1 VVANSEVLT
10 DARRA
15 EALRAGQS
23 QILEKI
29 ATDAGLEDTLTS
41 LVRLI
46 ESQAEGMLGSI
57 LLLDPDGV
65 HLRHGAAPS
74 LPAAYNQAID
84 GVPIGPRAGSCGTAM
99 YRKQPVIVTDILED
113 PLWEDYRALA
123 LPHGLRA
130 CWSTPILSS
139 DGTVLGSFAMYY
151 GTPRSPDAAERQL
164 IDLAIHLAGI
174 AIQHSLARETL
185 LESRRQY
192 QALIGSIDGIVWEA
206 DATTFRFTFVSPQA
220 ERVLGYP
227 VAEWLDQPSF
237 WRDHI
242 HPDDTGWA
250 VAYCVSATQE
260 MRDHDFEYRMV
271 AADGR
276 VVWLRDIVS
285 VVVEQGV
292 VTKLRGVM
300 IDVTGSKRAEEAR
313 RQAEEKY
320 RSIVENAVEGIF
332 QSTPAGRF
340 LTANPAMARICGF
353 ESPEE
358 LFAADPT
365 DLAAQLYIE
374 PARRVELIREL
385 EAHDVVRGFELQI
398 RRRDGSTAWLSETIW
413 VARDPSGAITHYTGM
428 VEDVTGQRRAAEVR
442 ALIETRLRQAQKLE
456 AIGQLAGG
464 VAHDFN
470 NILTAILGV
479 ADLLLLDLA
488 PDDRRRADVREILDA
503 ARRAAALTR
512 QLLAFSRQQVLRLE
526 RLDLNLLVTD
536 GERLLRRVIG
546 EDIHITTAL
555 DPGLGTI
562 EADPGQLEQV
572 LLNLAVNAR
581 DAMPNGGTVTIRTLN
596 TELDAT
602 HGAPEFEVIPGPY
615 VLLVVTDTGTGMDR
629 DTQSHLFEPF
639 FTTKGP
645 GKGTGLGLATV
656 YGIVKQNR
664 GYIWVSS
671 QPGQGATFKIYLP
684 RIQAPATRRRAAPD
698 PVVQGGTEVIL
709 LVEDEELVRRVA
721 QRALERNGYTVVSA
735 SNGTEALAMLRQPE
749 TAIDLVV
756 TDLVMPEMGGYRL
769 FEILRHEGRT
779 VKWLFMSG
787 FSDGDRQE
795 RQRSEPELPFLQKP
809 WTIDGLLRKVREVLE
824 TEPLGERAPEE

>member
-1 VVANSEVLT
+1 MANGHGLA

-23 QILEKI
+23 RILEKI

-41 LVRLI
+41 LVLLI
-46 ESQAEGMLGSI
+46 ESLAEGMLGSI

-74 LPAAYNQAID
+74 LPVAYTQAID
-84 GVPIGPRAGSCGTAM
+84 GMPIGPRAGSCGTAM

-113 PLWEDYRALA
+113 PLWEDCRALA

-151 GTPRSPDAAERQL
+151 GTPRSPDAAEQQL
-164 IDLAIHLAGI
+164 IDLAIHVAGI
-174 AIQHSLARETL
+174 AILRAREREKL
-185 LESRRQY
+185 LASRRQY
-192 QALIGSIDGIVWEA
+192 QTLLGSIHGIVWEA
-206 DATTFRFTFVSPQA
+206 DATTFQFTFVSPQA
-220 ERVLGYP
+220 ERILGYP
-227 VAEWLDQPSF
+227 VAEWLGQPDF

-250 VAYCVSATQE
+250 VAYCVAATRE
-260 MRDHDFEYRMV
+260 KRDHSFEYRAV

-285 VVVEQGV
+285 VVVEHGAP
-292 VTKLRGVM
+292 TKLRGVM
-300 IDVTGSKRAEEAR
+300 VDITQSKRVEEAR
-313 RQAEEKY
+313 RQAEERY

-340 LTANPAMARICGF
+340 LAANPAMARICGY

-358 LFAADPT
+358 L
-365 DLAAQLYIE
+365 LAAVTDVASQIYLE
-374 PARRVELIREL
+374 PAQRAELMREL
-385 EAHDVVRGFELQI
+385 EKHDVVRGFELQI

-413 VARDPSGAITHYTGM
+413 VARDGSGAITHYTGM
-428 VEDVTGQRRAAEVR
+428 VEDITEKRRAAEVR
-442 ALIETRLRQAQKLE
+442 ALVETRLRQAQKLE
-456 AIGQLAGG
+456 AVGQLAGG

-488 PDDRRRADVREILDA
+488 PDDRRRADVQEILDA

-536 GERLLRRVIG
+536 GGQLLRRVIG
-546 EDIHITTAL
+546 EDIHIATVL
-555 DPGLGTI
+555 NPGLGAI
-562 EADPGQLEQV
+562 EADPGQMGQV

-581 DAMPNGGTVTIRTLN
+581 DAMPNGGTLTIRTLN
-596 TELDAT
+596 AELDAT
-602 HGAPEFEVIPGPY
+602 HGAPEFEVTPGPY
-615 VLLVVTDTGTGMDR
+615 VLLAVTDTGTGMDR
-629 DTQSHLFEPF
+629 DIQSHLFEPF

-664 GYIWVSS
+664 GFIWVSS
-671 QPGQGATFKIYLP
+671 QPGQGTTFKIYLP
-684 RIQAPATRRRAAPD
+684 RIQGAARPRRAAPE
-698 PVVQGGTEVIL
+698 PTVRGGTEVIL

-721 QRALERNGYTVVSA
+721 QRALEREGYTVISA
-735 SNGTEALAMLRQPE
+735 SNGTEALAIFRQHK
-749 TAIDLVV
+749 TTIDLVV
-756 TDLVMPEMGGYRL
+756 TDLVMPEMGGHRL
-769 FEILRHEGRT
+769 CEVLRHEWRT
-779 VKWLFMSG
+779 GKYLFMSG
-787 FSDGDRQE
+787 FSNRDRQE
-795 RQRSEPELPFLQKP
+795 HQRSESEFPFLQKP
-809 WTIDGLLRKVREVLE
+809 WTVDSLLRKVREVLE
-824 TEPLGERAPEE
+824 MEPPGTRDPGG